1 MKIVQTLASLLAIA
15 TTLVACTSEVDSHP
29 TLPTADNEV
38 SLSLPVET
46 TRTSIESDGRNTRW
60 VPGDKLAVWAMDAN
74 GEYVFSNALFSM
86 RHYSAEYDLAFF
98 SGSVAEMAKGDY
110 TYLLSYPYPQS
121 VEGTKA
127 TYRVSATQSGN
138 YDGKYDIMVA
148 EPVVAKALSAKER
161 VELNTVTKHQMHA
174 LKINVPEGRNL
185 YGDRFYR
192 LEITFPSDVVGDIT
206 VDVSDPN
213 AEPTYTNTSNVIVVE
228 REEGFDVG
236 EDIWVFVLPGTV
248 EGDVT
253 YRVRGERRHSEYT
266 TFPMSRTLER
276 GHVTPVRMMIPVV
289 YPIYTSVN
297 ISVEKNNLGEDFN
310 YFDVYEG
317 DAYIGRYQRNASNKY
332 VVFDQEGEFNTD
344 AFDNRSLRIVFDTD
358 NAVVESTTNT
368 GVVTAY
374 VENICNTTIPYL
386 FTEDFSTLQV
396 YDGDYE
402 AGPYTSVEGAS
413 TVAKELSQYGIPSG
427 WTGARTGCDAEG
439 SAILVGGRVDCV
451 IAGAT
456 RAYGRLDSPA
466 MSKIKAGKQVNVKV
480 SFTYSGSRSGTS
492 TYYPVGRCGYT
503 TIPDAINGYATQFNN
518 NEAFKDIDGAVTI
531 PNIPTNGSAAAAT
544 AEMTYTIAGCTS
556 AHRLSW
562 HVGHMG
568 YKWLKIDNG
577 NGWMYVDNIKVQ
589 IVK

>member
-1 MKIVQTLASLLAIA
+1 MP
-15 TTLVACTSEVDSHP
+15 VA
-29 TLPTADNEV
+29 
-38 SLSLPVET
+38 T
-46 TRTSIESDGRNTRW
+46 TRTSIDPDGQITRW
-60 VPGDKLAVWAMDAN
+60 APGDKLALWAKDAN
-74 GEYVFSNALFSM
+74 GDFVLSNALFSM
-86 RHYSAEYDLAFF
+86 RHYSTEFDHAYFTANIN
-98 SGSVAEMAKGDY
+98 EMAEGDY
-110 TYLLSYPYPQS
+110 TYLLSYPQPVA
-121 VEGTKA
+121 VEGTLA
-127 TYRVSATQSGN
+127 TYTVSATQSGN

-236 EDIWVFVLPGTV
+236 DDIWVFVLPGSV

-289 YPIYTSVN
+289 YPYYTEVTFSVD
-297 ISVEKNNLGEDFN
+297 KNNLGEDFN
-310 YFDVYEG
+310 YFDVYDGETLMG
-317 DAYIGRYQRNASNKY
+317 KFERNASNKY
-332 VVFDQEGEFNTD
+332 IISYEGELDADVYDNKTIRLVFDSN
-344 AFDNRSLRIVFDTD
+344 
-358 NAVVESTTNT
+358 NAVVETSVNL
-368 GVVTAY
+368 GDVTAY
-374 VENICNTTIPYL
+374 TSKSYSVIVPYL
-386 FTEDFSTLQV
+386 FTEDFSTLQG
-396 YDGDYE
+396 YNGDYD
-402 AGPYTSVEGAS
+402 AGPYISVDGA
-413 TVAKELSQYGIPSG
+413 TTAAKDLSQYGIPSG
-427 WTGARTGCDAEG
+427 WTGARTGCDAVG

-451 IAGAT
+451 IAGTT

-466 MSKIKAGKQVNVKV
+466 MSKIKPGKQVNVKV
-480 SFTYSGSRSGTS
+480 SFTYSGSRSGSS

-518 NEAFKDIDGAVTI
+518 DEAFKDIDGAVTI

-544 AEMTYTIAGCTS
+544 AEMTYTIADCTS
-556 AHRLSW
+556 EHRLSW

-568 YKWLKIDNG
+568 YKSWKIDNG

>member
-1 MKIVQTLASLLAIA
+1 MP
-15 TTLVACTSEVDSHP
+15 VA
-29 TLPTADNEV
+29 
-38 SLSLPVET
+38 T
-46 TRTSIESDGRNTRW
+46 TRTSIDPDGQSTRW
-60 VPGDKLAVWAMDAN
+60 APGDKLALWAKDAN
-74 GEYVFSNALFSM
+74 GDFVLSNALFSM
-86 RHYSAEYDLAFF
+86 RHYSTEFDHAYFTANIN
-98 SGSVAEMAKGDY
+98 EMAEGDY
-110 TYLLSYPYPQS
+110 TYLLSYPQPVA
-121 VEGTKA
+121 VEGTLA
-127 TYRVSATQSGN
+127 TYTVSAMQSGN

-236 EDIWVFVLPGTV
+236 EDIWVFVLPGSV

-289 YPIYTSVN
+289 YPYYTEVTFSVD
-297 ISVEKNNLGEDFN
+297 KNNLGEDFN
-310 YFDVYEG
+310 YFDVYDGETLMG
-317 DAYIGRYQRNASNKY
+317 KFERNASNKY
-332 VVFDQEGEFNTD
+332 IVSYEGELDADVYDNKTIRLVFDSN
-344 AFDNRSLRIVFDTD
+344 
-358 NAVVESTTNT
+358 NAVVETSVNL
-368 GVVTAY
+368 GDVTAY
-374 VENICNTTIPYL
+374 TSKSYSVIVPYL
-386 FTEDFSTLQV
+386 FTEDFSTLQG
-396 YDGDYE
+396 YNGDYD
-402 AGPYTSVEGAS
+402 AGPYISVDGAS
-413 TVAKELSQYGIPSG
+413 TAAKELSQYGIPSG
-427 WTGARTGCDAEG
+427 WTGARTGCDAVG

-480 SFTYSGSRSGTS
+480 SFTYSGSRSGSS

-518 NEAFKDIDGAVTI
+518 DEAFKDIDGAVTI

-544 AEMTYTIAGCTS
+544 AEMTYTIADCTS
-556 AHRLSW
+556 EHRLSW

-568 YKWLKIDNG
+568 YKSWKIDNG

>member
-1 MKIVQTLASLLAIA
+1 MP
-15 TTLVACTSEVDSHP
+15 VA
-29 TLPTADNEV
+29 
-38 SLSLPVET
+38 T
-46 TRTSIESDGRNTRW
+46 TRTSIDPDGQSTRW
-60 VPGDKLAVWAMDAN
+60 APGDKLALWAKDAN
-74 GEYVFSNALFSM
+74 GDFVLSNTLFSM
-86 RHYSAEYDLAFF
+86 RHYSTEFDHAYFTANIN
-98 SGSVAEMAKGDY
+98 EMAEGDY

-213 AEPTYTNTSNVIVVE
+213 AEPIYTNTSNVIVVE

-236 EDIWVFVLPGTV
+236 EDIWVFVLPGSV

-289 YPIYTSVN
+289 YPYYTEVTFSVD
-297 ISVEKNNLGEDFN
+297 KNNLGEDFN
-310 YFDVYEG
+310 YFDVYDGETLMG
-317 DAYIGRYQRNASNKY
+317 KFERNASNKY
-332 VVFDQEGEFNTD
+332 IVSYEGELDADVYDNKTIRLVFDSN
-344 AFDNRSLRIVFDTD
+344 
-358 NAVVESTTNT
+358 NAVVETSVNL
-368 GVVTAY
+368 GDVTAY
-374 VENICNTTIPYL
+374 TSKSYSVIVPYL
-386 FTEDFSTLQV
+386 FTEDFSTLQG
-396 YDGDYE
+396 YNGDYD
-402 AGPYTSVEGAS
+402 AGPYTSVDGA
-413 TVAKELSQYGIPSG
+413 TTAAKDLSQYGIPSG
-427 WTGARTGCDAEG
+427 WTGARTGCDAVG

-451 IAGAT
+451 ALGAT

-466 MSKIKAGKQVNVKV
+466 MSKIKPGKQVNVKV
-480 SFTYSGSRSGTS
+480 SFTYSGSRSGSS

-568 YKWLKIDNG
+568 FKRWNIDNG

>member
-317 DAYIGRYQRNASNKY
+317 DAYIGRYQRNTSNKY

-413 TVAKELSQYGIPSG
+413 TVAKDLSQYGIPSG
-427 WTGARTGCDAEG
+427 WTGARTGCDAVG

-503 TIPDAINGYATQFNN
+503 TTPDAINGYATQFNN

-568 YKWLKIDNG
+568 YKWLKIDDG

>member
-29 TLPTADNEV
+29 TAPIVEQEV
-38 SLSLPVET
+38 CLSLPVAT
-46 TRTSIESDGRNTRW
+46 TRTSIDPDGQSTRW
-60 VPGDKLAVWAMDAN
+60 APGDKLVLWAKDAN
-74 GEYVFSNALFSM
+74 GDFVLSNALFSM
-86 RHYSAEYDLAFF
+86 RHYSTEFDHAYF
-98 SGSVAEMAKGDY
+98 SANINEMAEGDY
-110 TYLLSYPYPQS
+110 TYLLSYPQPVA
-121 VEGTKA
+121 VEGTLA
-127 TYRVSATQSGN
+127 TYTVSATQSGN

-192 LEITFPSDVVGDIT
+192 LEITFPTDVVGDIT

-213 AEPTYTNTSNVIVVE
+213 AEPTYTNTSNKIVVE

-236 EDIWVFVLPGTV
+236 DDIWVFVLPGSV

-289 YPIYTSVN
+289 YPYYTEVTFSVD
-297 ISVEKNNLGEDFN
+297 KNNLGEDFN
-310 YFDVYEG
+310 YFDVYDGETLMG
-317 DAYIGRYQRNASNKY
+317 KFERNASNKY
-332 VVFDQEGEFNTD
+332 IVSYEGELDADVYDNKTIRLVFDSN
-344 AFDNRSLRIVFDTD
+344 
-358 NAVVESTTNT
+358 NAVVETSVNL
-368 GVVTAY
+368 GDVTAY
-374 VENICNTTIPYL
+374 TSKSYSVTVPYI
-386 FTEDFSTLQV
+386 FTEDFSTLQG
-396 YDGDYE
+396 YNGDYD
-402 AGPYTSVEGAS
+402 AGPYISVDGAS
-413 TVAKELSQYGIPSG
+413 TAAKDLSQYGIPSG
-427 WTGARTGCDAEG
+427 WTGARTGCDAVG

-480 SFTYSGSRSGTS
+480 SFTYSGSRSGSS

-518 NEAFKDIDGAVTI
+518 DEAFKDIDGAVTI

-544 AEMTYTIAGCTS
+544 AEMTYTIADCTS
-556 AHRLSW
+556 EHRLSW

-568 YKWLKIDNG
+568 YKSWKIDNG

>member
-29 TLPTADNEV
+29 THPTADNEV
-38 SLSLPVET
+38 SLSLPVDT
-46 TRTSIESDGRNTRW
+46 TRASIESDGRNTRW

-86 RHYSAEYDLAFF
+86 RHYSTEYDLAFF
-98 SGSVAEMAKGDY
+98 SGNVAEMAKGDY

-127 TYRVSATQSGN
+127 TYRVSDTQSGN

-192 LEITFPSDVVGDIT
+192 LEITFPTDVVGDIT

-236 EDIWVFVLPGTV
+236 DDIWVFVLPGTV

-310 YFDVYEG
+310 YFDLYEG

-344 AFDNRSLRIVFDTD
+344 AFDNRNLRIVFDSD
-358 NAVVESTTNT
+358 NAIVESTVNT
-368 GVVTAY
+368 GVVAAY
-374 VENICNTTIPYL
+374 TDNICNAIIPYL
-386 FTEDFSTLQV
+386 FEEDFSLITESFG
-396 YDGDYE
+396 DGH
-402 AGPYTSVEGAS
+402 
-413 TVAKELSQYGIPSG
+413 
-427 WTGARTGCDAEG
+427 DAPG
-439 SAILVGGRVDCV
+439 VGGDSDTYNSATMFSDNTANARMANWSGGRYQVS
-451 IAGAT
+451 AGEAL
-456 RAYGRLDSPA
+456 RICCRSECGLYVLANYRGRIDSAPISA
-466 MSKIKAGKQVNVKV
+466 LKSGANVKV
-480 SFTYSGSRSGTS
+480 KVQFNYSDAFEAYQLSGNTQMSF
-492 TYYPVGRCGYT
+492 GYT
-503 TIPDAINGYATQFNN
+503 TSEGAIAPSTDVSNKLINKQSISSKSGSFT
-518 NEAFKDIDGAVTI
+518 
-531 PNIPTNGSAAAAT
+531 NIPSL
-544 AEMTYTIAGCTS
+544 AEVSFSGCTN
-556 AHRLSW
+556 ATRLTWMAESSVGRKFAGNANSW
-562 HVGHMG
+562 L
-568 YKWLKIDNG
+568 YIDNIR
-577 NGWMYVDNIKVQ
+577 VSITK
-589 IVK
+589 

>member
-29 TLPTADNEV
+29 TLSTADNEV

-46 TRTSIESDGRNTRW
+46 TRTSIESDGCNTRW

-236 EDIWVFVLPGTV
+236 EDIWVFVLPGSV

-289 YPIYTSVN
+289 YPLYTSVN

-310 YFDVYEG
+310 YFDLYEG

-344 AFDNRSLRIVFDTD
+344 AFDNRSFRIVFDTD

-402 AGPYTSVEGAS
+402 AGPYTSVDGAS
-413 TVAKELSQYGIPSG
+413 TVAKDLSQYGIPSG

-451 IAGAT
+451 ALGAT

-480 SFTYSGSRSGTS
+480 SFTYSGSRSGSS

-503 TIPDAINGYATQFNN
+503 TMPDAINGYATQFNN
-518 NEAFKDIDGAVTI
+518 DEAFKDIDGAVTI

>member
-1 MKIVQTLASLLAIA
+1 MP
-15 TTLVACTSEVDSHP
+15 VA
-29 TLPTADNEV
+29 
-38 SLSLPVET
+38 T
-46 TRTSIESDGRNTRW
+46 TRTSIDPDGQSTRW
-60 VPGDKLAVWAMDAN
+60 APGDKLALWAKDAN
-74 GEYVFSNALFSM
+74 GDFVLSNALFSM
-86 RHYSAEYDLAFF
+86 RHYSTEFDHAYF
-98 SGSVAEMAKGDY
+98 SANINEMAEGDY
-110 TYLLSYPYPQS
+110 TYLLSYPQPVA
-121 VEGTKA
+121 VEGTLA
-127 TYRVSATQSGN
+127 TYTVSATQSGN

-185 YGDRFYR
+185 YGNRFYR

-236 EDIWVFVLPGTV
+236 EDIWVFVLPGSV

-289 YPIYTSVN
+289 YPYYTEVTFSVD
-297 ISVEKNNLGEDFN
+297 KNNLGEDFN
-310 YFDVYEG
+310 YFDVYDGETLMG
-317 DAYIGRYQRNASNKY
+317 KFERNASNKY
-332 VVFDQEGEFNTD
+332 IVSYEGELDADVYDNKTIRLVFDSN
-344 AFDNRSLRIVFDTD
+344 
-358 NAVVESTTNT
+358 NAVVETSVNL
-368 GVVTAY
+368 GDVTAY
-374 VENICNTTIPYL
+374 TSKSYSVIVPYL
-386 FTEDFSTLQV
+386 FTEDFSTLQG
-396 YDGDYE
+396 YNGDYD
-402 AGPYTSVEGAS
+402 AGPYTSVDGAS
-413 TVAKELSQYGIPSG
+413 TAAKDLSQYGIPSG
-427 WTGARTGCDAEG
+427 WTGARTGCDAVG

-466 MSKIKAGKQVNVKV
+466 MSTIKPGKKVNVKV
-480 SFTYSGSRSGTS
+480 SFTYSGSRSGSS

-518 NEAFKDIDGAVTI
+518 DEAFKDIDGAVTI

-544 AEMTYTIAGCTS
+544 AEMTYTIADCTS
-556 AHRLSW
+556 KHRLSW

-568 YKWLKIDNG
+568 YKSWKIDNG

>member
-29 TLPTADNEV
+29 TLSTADNEV

-98 SGSVAEMAKGDY
+98 SGNVAEMAKGDY

-236 EDIWVFVLPGTV
+236 DDIWVFVLPGTV

-289 YPIYTSVN
+289 YPYYTEVTFSVD
-297 ISVEKNNLGEDFN
+297 KNNLGEDFN
-310 YFDVYEG
+310 YFDVYDGETFMG
-317 DAYIGRYQRNASNKY
+317 KFERNASNKY
-332 VVFDQEGEFNTD
+332 IVSYEGELDADVYDNKTIRLVFDSNN
-344 AFDNRSLRIVFDTD
+344 AIVETSVNLGD
-358 NAVVESTTNT
+358 
-368 GVVTAY
+368 VTAY
-374 VENICNTTIPYL
+374 TSKSYSVTVPYI
-386 FTEDFSTLQV
+386 FTEDFSTLQG
-396 YDGDYE
+396 YNGDYD
-402 AGPYTSVEGAS
+402 AGPYTSVDGA
-413 TVAKELSQYGIPSG
+413 TTAAKDLSQYGIPSG

-451 IAGAT
+451 ILGAT

-466 MSKIKAGKQVNVKV
+466 MSKIKPGKQVNVKV
-480 SFTYSGSRSGTS
+480 SFTYSGSRSGSS

-503 TIPDAINGYATQFNN
+503 TIPDAINGYATQFDN

-544 AEMTYTIAGCTS
+544 AEMTYTIADCTS
-556 AHRLSW
+556 EHRLSW

-568 YKWLKIDNG
+568 YKNWKIDNG

>member
-1 MKIVQTLASLLAIA
+1 MP
-15 TTLVACTSEVDSHP
+15 VA
-29 TLPTADNEV
+29 
-38 SLSLPVET
+38 T
-46 TRTSIESDGRNTRW
+46 TRTSIDPDGQSTRW
-60 VPGDKLAVWAMDAN
+60 APGDKLALWAKDAN
-74 GEYVFSNALFSM
+74 GDFVLSNALFSM
-86 RHYSAEYDLAFF
+86 RHYSTEFDHAYFTANIN
-98 SGSVAEMAKGDY
+98 EMAEGDY
-110 TYLLSYPYPQS
+110 TYLLSYPQPVA
-121 VEGTKA
+121 VEGTLA
-127 TYRVSATQSGN
+127 TYTVSAMQSGN

-236 EDIWVFVLPGTV
+236 EDIWVFVLPGSV

-289 YPIYTSVN
+289 YPYYTEVTFSVD
-297 ISVEKNNLGEDFN
+297 KNNLGEDFN
-310 YFDVYEG
+310 YFDVYDGETLMG
-317 DAYIGRYQRNASNKY
+317 KFERNASNKY
-332 VVFDQEGEFNTD
+332 IISYEGELDADVYDNKTIRLVFDSN
-344 AFDNRSLRIVFDTD
+344 
-358 NAVVESTTNT
+358 NAVVETSVNL
-368 GVVTAY
+368 GDVTAY
-374 VENICNTTIPYL
+374 TSKSYSVIVPYL

-402 AGPYTSVEGAS
+402 AGPYISVDGA
-413 TVAKELSQYGIPSG
+413 TTAAKDLSQYGIPSG
-427 WTGARTGCDAEG
+427 WTGARTGCDAVG

-451 IAGAT
+451 IAGTT

-466 MSKIKAGKQVNVKV
+466 MSKIKPGKQVNVKV
-480 SFTYSGSRSGTS
+480 SFTYSGSRSGSS

-518 NEAFKDIDGAVTI
+518 DEAFKDIDGAVTI

-556 AHRLSW
+556 EHRLSW

-568 YKWLKIDNG
+568 YKSWKIDNG

>member
-1 MKIVQTLASLLAIA
+1 MP
-15 TTLVACTSEVDSHP
+15 VA
-29 TLPTADNEV
+29 
-38 SLSLPVET
+38 T
-46 TRTSIESDGRNTRW
+46 TRTSIDPDGQSTRW
-60 VPGDKLAVWAMDAN
+60 APGDKLALWAKDAN
-74 GEYVFSNALFSM
+74 GDFVLSNALFSM
-86 RHYSAEYDLAFF
+86 RHYSTEFDHAYFTANIN
-98 SGSVAEMAKGDY
+98 EMAEGDY

-148 EPVVAKALSAKER
+148 EPVVAKALSAKKR

-236 EDIWVFVLPGTV
+236 EDIWVFVLPGSV

-289 YPIYTSVN
+289 YPYYTEVTFSVD
-297 ISVEKNNLGEDFN
+297 KNNLGEDFN
-310 YFDVYEG
+310 YFDVYDGETFMG
-317 DAYIGRYQRNASNKY
+317 KFERNASNKY
-332 VVFDQEGEFNTD
+332 IVSYEGELDADVYDNKTIRLVFDSN
-344 AFDNRSLRIVFDTD
+344 
-358 NAVVESTTNT
+358 NAVVETSVNL
-368 GVVTAY
+368 GDVTAY
-374 VENICNTTIPYL
+374 TSKSYSVIVPYL
-386 FTEDFSTLQV
+386 FTEDFSTLQG
-396 YDGDYE
+396 YNGDYD
-402 AGPYTSVEGAS
+402 AGPYTSVDGAS
-413 TVAKELSQYGIPSG
+413 TAAKELSQYGIPSG

-451 IAGAT
+451 ILGAT

-466 MSKIKAGKQVNVKV
+466 MSKIKPGKQVNVKV
-480 SFTYSGSRSGTS
+480 SFTYSGSRSGSS

-503 TIPDAINGYATQFNN
+503 TIPDAINGYATQFDN

-544 AEMTYTIAGCTS
+544 AEMTYTIADCTS
-556 AHRLSW
+556 EHRLSW

-568 YKWLKIDNG
+568 YKNWKIDNG

>member
-1 MKIVQTLASLLAIA
+1 MP
-15 TTLVACTSEVDSHP
+15 VA
-29 TLPTADNEV
+29 
-38 SLSLPVET
+38 T
-46 TRTSIESDGRNTRW
+46 TRTSIDPDGQSTRW
-60 VPGDKLAVWAMDAN
+60 APGDKLALWAKDAN
-74 GEYVFSNALFSM
+74 GDFVLSNALFSM
-86 RHYSAEYDLAFF
+86 RHYSTEFDHAYFTANIN
-98 SGSVAEMAKGDY
+98 EMAEGDY
-110 TYLLSYPYPQS
+110 TYLLSYPQPVA
-121 VEGTKA
+121 VEGTLA
-127 TYRVSATQSGN
+127 TYTVSATQSGN

-236 EDIWVFVLPGTV
+236 EDIWVFVLPGSV

-289 YPIYTSVN
+289 YPYYTEVTFSVD
-297 ISVEKNNLGEDFN
+297 KNNLGEDFN
-310 YFDVYEG
+310 YFDVYDGETLMG
-317 DAYIGRYQRNASNKY
+317 KFERNASNKY
-332 VVFDQEGEFNTD
+332 IVSYEGELDADVYDNKTIRLVFDSN
-344 AFDNRSLRIVFDTD
+344 
-358 NAVVESTTNT
+358 NAVVETSVNL
-368 GVVTAY
+368 GDVTAY
-374 VENICNTTIPYL
+374 TSKSYSVTVPYL

-402 AGPYTSVEGAS
+402 AGPYISVDGA
-413 TVAKELSQYGIPSG
+413 TTAAKDLSQYGIPSG
-427 WTGARTGCDAEG
+427 WTGARTGCDAVG

-451 IAGAT
+451 IAGTT

-480 SFTYSGSRSGTS
+480 SFTYSGSRSGSS

-518 NEAFKDIDGAVTI
+518 DEAFKDIDGAVTI

-544 AEMTYTIAGCTS
+544 AEMTYTIADCTS
-556 AHRLSW
+556 EHRLSW

-568 YKWLKIDNG
+568 YKSWKIDNG

>member
-1 MKIVQTLASLLAIA
+1 MP
-15 TTLVACTSEVDSHP
+15 VA
-29 TLPTADNEV
+29 
-38 SLSLPVET
+38 T
-46 TRTSIESDGRNTRW
+46 TRTSIDPDGQSTRW
-60 VPGDKLAVWAMDAN
+60 VPGDKLALWAKDAN
-74 GEYVFSNALFSM
+74 GDFVLSNALFSM
-86 RHYSAEYDLAFF
+86 RHYSTEFDHAYFTANIN
-98 SGSVAEMAKGDY
+98 EMAEGDY
-110 TYLLSYPYPQS
+110 TYLLSYPQPVA
-121 VEGTKA
+121 VEGTLA
-127 TYRVSATQSGN
+127 TYTVSAMQSGN

-236 EDIWVFVLPGTV
+236 EDIWVFVLPGSV

-289 YPIYTSVN
+289 YPYYTEVTFSVD
-297 ISVEKNNLGEDFN
+297 KNNLGEDFN
-310 YFDVYEG
+310 YFDVYDGETLMG
-317 DAYIGRYQRNASNKY
+317 KFERNASNKY
-332 VVFDQEGEFNTD
+332 IVSYEGELDADVYDNKTIRLVFDSN
-344 AFDNRSLRIVFDTD
+344 
-358 NAVVESTTNT
+358 NAVVETSVNL
-368 GVVTAY
+368 GDVTAY
-374 VENICNTTIPYL
+374 TSKSYSVIVPYL
-386 FTEDFSTLQV
+386 FTEDFSTLQG
-396 YDGDYE
+396 YNGDYD
-402 AGPYTSVEGAS
+402 AGPYISVDGA
-413 TVAKELSQYGIPSG
+413 TTAAKDLSQYGIPSG
-427 WTGARTGCDAEG
+427 WTGARTGCDAVG

-451 IAGAT
+451 IAGTT

-480 SFTYSGSRSGTS
+480 SFTYSGSRSGSS

-518 NEAFKDIDGAVTI
+518 DEAFKDIDGAVTI

-544 AEMTYTIAGCTS
+544 AEMTYTIADCTS
-556 AHRLSW
+556 EHRLSW

-568 YKWLKIDNG
+568 YKSWKIDNG

>member
-29 TLPTADNEV
+29 TLSTADNEV

-46 TRTSIESDGRNTRW
+46 TRASIESDGRNTRW

-110 TYLLSYPYPQS
+110 TYLLSYPQPVA
-121 VEGTKA
+121 VEGTLA
-127 TYRVSATQSGN
+127 TYTVSATQSGN

-185 YGDRFYR
+185 YGNRFYR

-236 EDIWVFVLPGTV
+236 EDIWVFVLPGSV

-289 YPIYTSVN
+289 YPYYTEVTFSVD
-297 ISVEKNNLGEDFN
+297 KNNLGEDFN
-310 YFDVYEG
+310 YFDVYDGETLMG
-317 DAYIGRYQRNASNKY
+317 KFERNASNKY
-332 VVFDQEGEFNTD
+332 IISYEGELDADVYDNKTIRLVFDSN
-344 AFDNRSLRIVFDTD
+344 
-358 NAVVESTTNT
+358 NAVVETSVNL
-368 GVVTAY
+368 GDVTAY
-374 VENICNTTIPYL
+374 TSKSYSVIVPYL
-386 FTEDFSTLQV
+386 FTEDFSTLQA
-396 YDGDYE
+396 YNGDYD
-402 AGPYTSVEGAS
+402 AGPYISVDDAS
-413 TVAKELSQYGIPSG
+413 TAAKELSQYGIPSG
-427 WTGARTGCDAEG
+427 WTGARTGCDAAG

-466 MSKIKAGKQVNVKV
+466 MSTIKPGKKVNVKV
-480 SFTYSGSRSGTS
+480 SFTYSGSRSGNT

-503 TIPDAINGYATQFNN
+503 TTPDAINGYATQFNN

-544 AEMTYTIAGCTS
+544 AAMTYTIADCTS
-556 AHRLSW
+556 KHRLSW

-568 YKWLKIDNG
+568 YKSWKINNG

>member
-1 MKIVQTLASLLAIA
+1 MP
-15 TTLVACTSEVDSHP
+15 VA
-29 TLPTADNEV
+29 
-38 SLSLPVET
+38 T
-46 TRTSIESDGRNTRW
+46 TRTSIDPDGQSTRW
-60 VPGDKLAVWAMDAN
+60 APGDKLALWAKDAN
-74 GEYVFSNALFSM
+74 GDFVLSNALFSM
-86 RHYSAEYDLAFF
+86 RHYSTEFDHAYFTANIN
-98 SGSVAEMAKGDY
+98 EMAEGDY
-110 TYLLSYPYPQS
+110 TYLLSYPQPVA
-121 VEGTKA
+121 VEGTLA
-127 TYRVSATQSGN
+127 TYTVSATQSGN

-185 YGDRFYR
+185 YGNRFYR
-192 LEITFPSDVVGDIT
+192 LEITFPSEVVGDIT

-236 EDIWVFVLPGTV
+236 EDIWVFVLPGSV

-289 YPIYTSVN
+289 YPYYTEVTFSVD
-297 ISVEKNNLGEDFN
+297 KNNLGEDFN
-310 YFDVYEG
+310 YFDVYDGETLMG
-317 DAYIGRYQRNASNKY
+317 KFERNASNKY
-332 VVFDQEGEFNTD
+332 IVSYEGELDADVYDNKTIRLVFDSN
-344 AFDNRSLRIVFDTD
+344 
-358 NAVVESTTNT
+358 NAVVETSVNL
-368 GVVTAY
+368 GDVTAY
-374 VENICNTTIPYL
+374 TSKSYSVTVPYI
-386 FTEDFSTLQV
+386 FTEDFSTLQG
-396 YDGDYE
+396 YNGDYD
-402 AGPYTSVEGAS
+402 AGPYISVDGAS
-413 TVAKELSQYGIPSG
+413 TAAKDLSQYGIPSG
-427 WTGARTGCDAEG
+427 WTGARTGCDAVG

-480 SFTYSGSRSGTS
+480 SFTYSGSRSGSS

-518 NEAFKDIDGAVTI
+518 DEAFKDIDGAVTI

-544 AEMTYTIAGCTS
+544 AEMTYTIADCTS
-556 AHRLSW
+556 EHRLSW

-568 YKWLKIDNG
+568 YKSWKIDNG

>member
-1 MKIVQTLASLLAIA
+1 MP
-15 TTLVACTSEVDSHP
+15 VA
-29 TLPTADNEV
+29 
-38 SLSLPVET
+38 T
-46 TRTSIESDGRNTRW
+46 TRTSIDPDGQSTRW
-60 VPGDKLAVWAMDAN
+60 APGDKLALWAKDAN
-74 GEYVFSNALFSM
+74 GDFVLSNALFSM
-86 RHYSAEYDLAFF
+86 RHYSTEFDHAYFTANIN
-98 SGSVAEMAKGDY
+98 EMAEGDY

-236 EDIWVFVLPGTV
+236 DDIWVFVLPGTV

-289 YPIYTSVN
+289 YPLYTSVN

-310 YFDVYEG
+310 YFDLYEG

-386 FTEDFSTLQV
+386 FTEDFSTLQA
-396 YDGDYE
+396 YNGDYD
-402 AGPYTSVEGAS
+402 AGPYTSVDGAT
-413 TVAKELSQYGIPSG
+413 TVAKDLSQYGIPSG

-451 IAGAT
+451 ILGAT

-466 MSKIKAGKQVNVKV
+466 MSSIKPDKKVNVKV
-480 SFTYSGSRSGTS
+480 SFTYSGSRSGSS

-503 TIPDAINGYATQFNN
+503 TMPDAINGYATQFNN
-518 NEAFKDIDGAVTI
+518 NEAFKNIDGAVTI

-568 YKWLKIDNG
+568 YKNFKIDNG

>member
-1 MKIVQTLASLLAIA
+1 MP
-15 TTLVACTSEVDSHP
+15 VA
-29 TLPTADNEV
+29 
-38 SLSLPVET
+38 T
-46 TRTSIESDGRNTRW
+46 TRTSIDPDGQSTRW
-60 VPGDKLAVWAMDAN
+60 APGDKLALWAKDAN
-74 GEYVFSNALFSM
+74 GDFVLSNALFSM
-86 RHYSAEYDLAFF
+86 RHYSTEFDHAYF
-98 SGSVAEMAKGDY
+98 SANINEMAEGDY
-110 TYLLSYPYPQS
+110 TYLLSYPQPVA
-121 VEGTKA
+121 VEGTLA
-127 TYRVSATQSGN
+127 TYTVSATQSGN

-185 YGDRFYR
+185 YGNRFYR

-236 EDIWVFVLPGTV
+236 EDIWVFVLPGSV

-289 YPIYTSVN
+289 YPYYTEVTFSVD
-297 ISVEKNNLGEDFN
+297 KNNLGEDFN
-310 YFDVYEG
+310 YFDVYDGETLMG
-317 DAYIGRYQRNASNKY
+317 KFERNASNKY
-332 VVFDQEGEFNTD
+332 IVSYEGELDADVYDNKTIRLVFDSN
-344 AFDNRSLRIVFDTD
+344 
-358 NAVVESTTNT
+358 NAVVETSVNL
-368 GVVTAY
+368 GDVTAY
-374 VENICNTTIPYL
+374 TSKSYSVIVPYL
-386 FTEDFSTLQV
+386 FTEDFSTLQG
-396 YDGDYE
+396 YNGDYD
-402 AGPYTSVEGAS
+402 AGPYTSVDGA
-413 TVAKELSQYGIPSG
+413 TTAAKDLSQYGIPSG
-427 WTGARTGCDAEG
+427 WTGARTGCDAVG

-451 IAGAT
+451 ALGAT

-480 SFTYSGSRSGTS
+480 SFTYSGSRSGSS

-568 YKWLKIDNG
+568 FMRWNIDNG

>member
-1 MKIVQTLASLLAIA
+1 MP
-15 TTLVACTSEVDSHP
+15 VA
-29 TLPTADNEV
+29 
-38 SLSLPVET
+38 T
-46 TRTSIESDGRNTRW
+46 TRTSIDPDGQSTRW
-60 VPGDKLAVWAMDAN
+60 APGDKLALWAKDAN
-74 GEYVFSNALFSM
+74 GDFVLSNALFSM
-86 RHYSAEYDLAFF
+86 RHYSTEFDHAYFTANIN
-98 SGSVAEMAKGDY
+98 EMAEGDY

-192 LEITFPSDVVGDIT
+192 LEITFPTDVVGDIT

-213 AEPTYTNTSNVIVVE
+213 AEPTYTNTSNKIVVE

-236 EDIWVFVLPGTV
+236 EDIWVFVLPGSV

-266 TFPMSRTLER
+266 TFPMSRTFER

-289 YPIYTSVN
+289 YPYYTEVTFSVD
-297 ISVEKNNLGEDFN
+297 KNNLGEDFN
-310 YFDVYEG
+310 YFDVYDGETLMG
-317 DAYIGRYQRNASNKY
+317 KFERNASNKY
-332 VVFDQEGEFNTD
+332 IISYEGELDADVYDNKTIRLVFDSN
-344 AFDNRSLRIVFDTD
+344 
-358 NAVVESTTNT
+358 NAVVETSVNL
-368 GVVTAY
+368 GDVTAY
-374 VENICNTTIPYL
+374 TSKSYSVIVPYL
-386 FTEDFSTLQV
+386 FTEDFSTLQG
-396 YDGDYE
+396 YNGDYD
-402 AGPYTSVEGAS
+402 AGPYTSVDGAS
-413 TVAKELSQYGIPSG
+413 TAAKDLSQYGIPSG
-427 WTGARTGCDAEG
+427 WTGARTGCDAVG

-451 IAGAT
+451 ALGAT

-480 SFTYSGSRSGTS
+480 SFTYSGSRSGSS

-568 YKWLKIDNG
+568 FKRWNIDNG

>member
-1 MKIVQTLASLLAIA
+1 MP
-15 TTLVACTSEVDSHP
+15 VA
-29 TLPTADNEV
+29 
-38 SLSLPVET
+38 T
-46 TRTSIESDGRNTRW
+46 TRTSIDPDGQSTRW
-60 VPGDKLAVWAMDAN
+60 APGDKLALWAKDAN
-74 GEYVFSNALFSM
+74 GDFVLSNALFSM
-86 RHYSAEYDLAFF
+86 RHYSTEFDHAYFTANIN
-98 SGSVAEMAKGDY
+98 EMAEGDY
-110 TYLLSYPYPQS
+110 TYLLSYPQPVA
-121 VEGTKA
+121 VEGTLA
-127 TYRVSATQSGN
+127 TYTVSATQSGN

-192 LEITFPSDVVGDIT
+192 LEITFPTDVVGDIT

-236 EDIWVFVLPGTV
+236 EDIWVFVLPGSV

-289 YPIYTSVN
+289 YPYYTEVTFSVD
-297 ISVEKNNLGEDFN
+297 KNNLGEDFN
-310 YFDVYEG
+310 YFDVYDGETLMG
-317 DAYIGRYQRNASNKY
+317 KFERNASNKY
-332 VVFDQEGEFNTD
+332 IISYEGELDADVYDNKTIRLVFDSN
-344 AFDNRSLRIVFDTD
+344 
-358 NAVVESTTNT
+358 NAVVETSVNL
-368 GVVTAY
+368 GDVTAY
-374 VENICNTTIPYL
+374 TSKSYSVIVPYL
-386 FTEDFSTLQV
+386 FTEDFSTLQG
-396 YDGDYE
+396 YNGDYD
-402 AGPYTSVEGAS
+402 AGPYTSVDGAS
-413 TVAKELSQYGIPSG
+413 TAAKELSQYGIPSG

-466 MSKIKAGKQVNVKV
+466 MSSIKPGKKVNVKV
-480 SFTYSGSRSGTS
+480 SFTYSGSRSGSS

-531 PNIPTNGSAAAAT
+531 PNIPTDGSAAAAT
-544 AEMTYTIAGCTS
+544 TAMTYTIADCTS
-556 AHRLSW
+556 KHRLSW

-568 YKWLKIDNG
+568 YKSWKINNG

>member
-1 MKIVQTLASLLAIA
+1 MP
-15 TTLVACTSEVDSHP
+15 VA
-29 TLPTADNEV
+29 
-38 SLSLPVET
+38 T
-46 TRTSIESDGRNTRW
+46 TRTSIDPDGQSTRW
-60 VPGDKLAVWAMDAN
+60 APGDKLALWAKDAN
-74 GEYVFSNALFSM
+74 GDFVLSNALFSM
-86 RHYSAEYDLAFF
+86 RHYSTEFDHAYFSANINELAE
-98 SGSVAEMAKGDY
+98 GDY
-110 TYLLSYPYPQS
+110 TYLLSYPQPVA
-121 VEGTKA
+121 VEGTLA
-127 TYRVSATQSGN
+127 TYTVSAMQSGN

-192 LEITFPSDVVGDIT
+192 LESTFPSDVVGDIT

-236 EDIWVFVLPGTV
+236 DDIWVFVLPGSV

-266 TFPMSRTLER
+266 TFPMSRTFER

-289 YPIYTSVN
+289 YPYYTEVTFSVD
-297 ISVEKNNLGEDFN
+297 KNNLGEDFN
-310 YFDVYEG
+310 YFEVYDGETLMG
-317 DAYIGRYQRNASNKY
+317 KFERNASNKY
-332 VVFDQEGEFNTD
+332 IVSYEGELDADVYDNKTIRLVFDSNN
-344 AFDNRSLRIVFDTD
+344 AIVETSVNLGD
-358 NAVVESTTNT
+358 
-368 GVVTAY
+368 VTAY
-374 VENICNTTIPYL
+374 TSKSYSVIVPYL
-386 FTEDFSTLQV
+386 FTEDFSTLQG
-396 YDGDYE
+396 YNGDYD
-402 AGPYTSVEGAS
+402 AGPYTSVDGAS
-413 TVAKELSQYGIPSG
+413 TAAKELSQYGIPSG

-451 IAGAT
+451 ILGAT

-466 MSKIKAGKQVNVKV
+466 MSKIKPGKQVNVKV
-480 SFTYSGSRSGTS
+480 SFTYSGSRSGSS

-503 TIPDAINGYATQFNN
+503 TIPDAINGYATQFDN

-544 AEMTYTIAGCTS
+544 AEMTYTIADCTS
-556 AHRLSW
+556 EHRLSW

-568 YKWLKIDNG
+568 YKNWKIDNG

>member
-1 MKIVQTLASLLAIA
+1 MP
-15 TTLVACTSEVDSHP
+15 VA
-29 TLPTADNEV
+29 
-38 SLSLPVET
+38 T
-46 TRTSIESDGRNTRW
+46 TRTSIDPDGQSTRW
-60 VPGDKLAVWAMDAN
+60 APGDKLVLWAKDAN
-74 GEYVFSNALFSM
+74 GDFVLSNALFSM
-86 RHYSAEYDLAFF
+86 RHYSTEFDHAYFTANIN
-98 SGSVAEMAKGDY
+98 EMAEGDY
-110 TYLLSYPYPQS
+110 TYLLSYPQPVA
-121 VEGTKA
+121 VEGTLA
-127 TYRVSATQSGN
+127 TYTVSATQSGN

-236 EDIWVFVLPGTV
+236 EDIWVFVLPGSV

-289 YPIYTSVN
+289 YPYYTEVTFSVD
-297 ISVEKNNLGEDFN
+297 KNNLGEDFN
-310 YFDVYEG
+310 YFDVYDGETFMG
-317 DAYIGRYQRNASNKY
+317 KFERNASNKY
-332 VVFDQEGEFNTD
+332 IVSYEGELDADVYDNKTIRLVFDSN
-344 AFDNRSLRIVFDTD
+344 
-358 NAVVESTTNT
+358 NAVVETSVNL
-368 GVVTAY
+368 GDVTAY
-374 VENICNTTIPYL
+374 TSKSYSVIVPYL
-386 FTEDFSTLQV
+386 FTEDFSTLQG
-396 YDGDYE
+396 YNGDYD
-402 AGPYTSVEGAS
+402 AGPYTSVDGAS
-413 TVAKELSQYGIPSG
+413 TAAKDLSQYGIPSG
-427 WTGARTGCDAEG
+427 WTGARTGCDAAG

-466 MSKIKAGKQVNVKV
+466 MSTIKPGKKVNVKV
-480 SFTYSGSRSGTS
+480 SFTYSGSRSGSS

-518 NEAFKDIDGAVTI
+518 DEAFKDIDGAVTI

-544 AEMTYTIAGCTS
+544 AEMTYTIADCTS
-556 AHRLSW
+556 EHRLSW

-568 YKWLKIDNG
+568 YKSWKIDNG

>member
-1 MKIVQTLASLLAIA
+1 MP
-15 TTLVACTSEVDSHP
+15 VA
-29 TLPTADNEV
+29 
-38 SLSLPVET
+38 T
-46 TRTSIESDGRNTRW
+46 TRTSIDPDGQSTRW
-60 VPGDKLAVWAMDAN
+60 APGDKLALWAKDAN
-74 GEYVFSNALFSM
+74 GDFVLSNTLFSM
-86 RHYSAEYDLAFF
+86 RHYSTEFDHAYFTANIN
-98 SGSVAEMAKGDY
+98 EMAEGDY

-236 EDIWVFVLPGTV
+236 DDIWVFVLPGTV

-276 GHVTPVRMMIPVV
+276 DHVTPVRMMIPVV
-289 YPIYTSVN
+289 YPYYTEVTFSVD
-297 ISVEKNNLGEDFN
+297 KNNLGEDFN
-310 YFDVYEG
+310 YFDVYDGETLMG
-317 DAYIGRYQRNASNKY
+317 KFERNASNKY
-332 VVFDQEGEFNTD
+332 IVSYEGELDADVYDNKTIRLVFDSN
-344 AFDNRSLRIVFDTD
+344 
-358 NAVVESTTNT
+358 NAVVETSVNL
-368 GVVTAY
+368 GDVTAY
-374 VENICNTTIPYL
+374 TSKSYSVIVPYL
-386 FTEDFSTLQV
+386 FTEDFSTLQG
-396 YDGDYE
+396 YNGDYD
-402 AGPYTSVEGAS
+402 AGPYTSVDGA
-413 TVAKELSQYGIPSG
+413 TTAAKDLSQYGIPSG
-427 WTGARTGCDAEG
+427 WTGARTGCDAVG

-451 IAGAT
+451 ALGAT

-480 SFTYSGSRSGTS
+480 SFTYSGSRSGSS

-568 YKWLKIDNG
+568 FKRWNIDNG

>member
-1 MKIVQTLASLLAIA
+1 MP
-15 TTLVACTSEVDSHP
+15 VA
-29 TLPTADNEV
+29 
-38 SLSLPVET
+38 T
-46 TRTSIESDGRNTRW
+46 TRTSIDPDGQSTRW
-60 VPGDKLAVWAMDAN
+60 APGDKLALWAKDAN
-74 GEYVFSNALFSM
+74 GDFVLSNALFSM
-86 RHYSAEYDLAFF
+86 RHYSTEFDHAYFTANIN
-98 SGSVAEMAKGDY
+98 EMAEGDY
-110 TYLLSYPYPQS
+110 TYLLSYPQPVA
-121 VEGTKA
+121 VEGTLA
-127 TYRVSATQSGN
+127 TYTVSATQSGN

-185 YGDRFYR
+185 YGNRFYR

-236 EDIWVFVLPGTV
+236 EDIWVFVLPGSV

-289 YPIYTSVN
+289 YPYYTEVTFSVD
-297 ISVEKNNLGEDFN
+297 KNNLGEDFN
-310 YFDVYEG
+310 YFDVYDGETLMG
-317 DAYIGRYQRNASNKY
+317 KFERNASNKY
-332 VVFDQEGEFNTD
+332 IVSYEGELDADVYDNKTIRLVFDSN
-344 AFDNRSLRIVFDTD
+344 
-358 NAVVESTTNT
+358 NAVVETSVNL
-368 GVVTAY
+368 GDVTAY
-374 VENICNTTIPYL
+374 TSKSYSVTVPYI
-386 FTEDFSTLQV
+386 FTEDFSTLQG
-396 YDGDYE
+396 YNGDYD
-402 AGPYTSVEGAS
+402 AGPYISVDGAS
-413 TVAKELSQYGIPSG
+413 TAAKDLSQYGIPSG
-427 WTGARTGCDAEG
+427 WTGARTGCDAVG

-451 IAGAT
+451 IAGTT

-480 SFTYSGSRSGTS
+480 SFTYSGSRSGSS

-518 NEAFKDIDGAVTI
+518 DEAFKDIDGAVTI

-544 AEMTYTIAGCTS
+544 AEMTYTIADCTS
-556 AHRLSW
+556 EHRLSW

-568 YKWLKIDNG
+568 YKSWKIDNG

>member
-1 MKIVQTLASLLAIA
+1 MP
-15 TTLVACTSEVDSHP
+15 VA
-29 TLPTADNEV
+29 
-38 SLSLPVET
+38 T
-46 TRTSIESDGRNTRW
+46 TRTSIDPDGQSTRW
-60 VPGDKLAVWAMDAN
+60 APGDKLVLWAKDAN
-74 GEYVFSNALFSM
+74 GDFVLSNALFSM
-86 RHYSAEYDLAFF
+86 RHYSTEFDHAYF
-98 SGSVAEMAKGDY
+98 SANINEMAEGDY
-110 TYLLSYPYPQS
+110 TYLLSYPQPVA
-121 VEGTKA
+121 VEGTLA
-127 TYRVSATQSGN
+127 TYTVSATQSGN

-185 YGDRFYR
+185 YGNRFYR

-236 EDIWVFVLPGTV
+236 EDIWVFVLPGSV

-289 YPIYTSVN
+289 YPYYTEVTFSVD
-297 ISVEKNNLGEDFN
+297 KNNLGEDFN
-310 YFDVYEG
+310 YFDVYDGETLMG
-317 DAYIGRYQRNASNKY
+317 KFERNASNKY
-332 VVFDQEGEFNTD
+332 IVSYEGELDADVYDNKTIRLVFDSN
-344 AFDNRSLRIVFDTD
+344 
-358 NAVVESTTNT
+358 NAVVETSVNL
-368 GVVTAY
+368 GDVTAY
-374 VENICNTTIPYL
+374 TSKSYSVTVPYL
-386 FTEDFSTLQV
+386 FTEDFSTLQG
-396 YDGDYE
+396 YNGDYD
-402 AGPYTSVEGAS
+402 AGPYISVDGA
-413 TVAKELSQYGIPSG
+413 TTAAKDLSQYGIPSG
-427 WTGARTGCDAEG
+427 WTGARTGCDAVG

-451 IAGAT
+451 IAGTT
-456 RAYGRLDSPA
+456 RAYGRLDAPA

-480 SFTYSGSRSGTS
+480 SFTYSGSRSGSS

-518 NEAFKDIDGAVTI
+518 DEAFKDIDGAVTI

-544 AEMTYTIAGCTS
+544 AEMTYTIADCTS
-556 AHRLSW
+556 EHRLSW

-568 YKWLKIDNG
+568 YKSWKIDNG

>member
-1 MKIVQTLASLLAIA
+1 MP
-15 TTLVACTSEVDSHP
+15 VA
-29 TLPTADNEV
+29 
-38 SLSLPVET
+38 T
-46 TRTSIESDGRNTRW
+46 TRTSIDPDGQSTRW
-60 VPGDKLAVWAMDAN
+60 APGDKLALWAKDAN
-74 GEYVFSNALFSM
+74 GDFVLSNALFSM
-86 RHYSAEYDLAFF
+86 RHYSTEFDHAYF
-98 SGSVAEMAKGDY
+98 SANINEMAEGDY
-110 TYLLSYPYPQS
+110 TYLLSYPQPVA
-121 VEGTKA
+121 VEGTLA
-127 TYRVSATQSGN
+127 TYTVSATQSGN

-185 YGDRFYR
+185 YGNRFYR

-236 EDIWVFVLPGTV
+236 EDIWVFVLPGSV

-289 YPIYTSVN
+289 YPYYTEVTFSVD
-297 ISVEKNNLGEDFN
+297 KNNLGEDFN
-310 YFDVYEG
+310 YFDVYDGETLMG
-317 DAYIGRYQRNASNKY
+317 KFERNASNKY
-332 VVFDQEGEFNTD
+332 IVSYEGELDADVYDNKTIRLVFDSN
-344 AFDNRSLRIVFDTD
+344 
-358 NAVVESTTNT
+358 NAVVETSVNL
-368 GVVTAY
+368 GDVTAY
-374 VENICNTTIPYL
+374 TSKSYSVIVPYL
-386 FTEDFSTLQV
+386 FTEDFSTLQG
-396 YDGDYE
+396 YNGDYD
-402 AGPYTSVEGAS
+402 AGPYTSVDGA
-413 TVAKELSQYGIPSG
+413 TTAAKDLSQYGIPSG
-427 WTGARTGCDAEG
+427 WTGARTGCDAVG

-451 IAGAT
+451 ALGAT

-480 SFTYSGSRSGTS
+480 SFTYSGSRSGSS

-568 YKWLKIDNG
+568 FKRWNIDNG

>member
-1 MKIVQTLASLLAIA
+1 MP
-15 TTLVACTSEVDSHP
+15 VA
-29 TLPTADNEV
+29 
-38 SLSLPVET
+38 T
-46 TRTSIESDGRNTRW
+46 TRTSIDPDGQSTRW
-60 VPGDKLAVWAMDAN
+60 APGDKLVLWAKDAN
-74 GEYVFSNALFSM
+74 GDFVLSNALFSM
-86 RHYSAEYDLAFF
+86 RHYSTEFDHAYF
-98 SGSVAEMAKGDY
+98 SANINEMAEGDY
-110 TYLLSYPYPQS
+110 TYLLSYPQPVA
-121 VEGTKA
+121 VEGTLA
-127 TYRVSATQSGN
+127 TYTVSATQSGN

-236 EDIWVFVLPGTV
+236 DDIWVFVLPGTV

-289 YPIYTSVN
+289 YPYYTEVTFSVD
-297 ISVEKNNLGEDFN
+297 KNNLGEDFN
-310 YFDVYEG
+310 YFDVYDGETLMG
-317 DAYIGRYQRNASNKY
+317 KFERNASNKY
-332 VVFDQEGEFNTD
+332 IISYEGELDADVYDNKTIRLVFDSN
-344 AFDNRSLRIVFDTD
+344 
-358 NAVVESTTNT
+358 NAVVETSVNL
-368 GVVTAY
+368 GDVTAY
-374 VENICNTTIPYL
+374 TSKSYSVTVPYL

-402 AGPYTSVEGAS
+402 AGPYISVDGA
-413 TVAKELSQYGIPSG
+413 TTAAKDLSQYGIPSG
-427 WTGARTGCDAEG
+427 WTGARTGCDAVG

-451 IAGAT
+451 ILGAT

-480 SFTYSGSRSGTS
+480 SFTYSGSRSGSS

-518 NEAFKDIDGAVTI
+518 DEAFKDIDGAVTI

-544 AEMTYTIAGCTS
+544 AEMTYTIADCTS
-556 AHRLSW
+556 EHRLSW

-568 YKWLKIDNG
+568 YKSWKIDNG

>member
-192 LEITFPSDVVGDIT
+192 LEITFPTDVVGDIT

-413 TVAKELSQYGIPSG
+413 TVAKDLSQYGIPSG

>member
-1 MKIVQTLASLLAIA
+1 MP
-15 TTLVACTSEVDSHP
+15 VA
-29 TLPTADNEV
+29 
-38 SLSLPVET
+38 T
-46 TRTSIESDGRNTRW
+46 TRTSIDPDGQSTRW
-60 VPGDKLAVWAMDAN
+60 APGDKLVLWAKDAN
-74 GEYVFSNALFSM
+74 GDFVLSNALFSM
-86 RHYSAEYDLAFF
+86 RHYSTEFDHAYF
-98 SGSVAEMAKGDY
+98 SANINEMAEGDY
-110 TYLLSYPYPQS
+110 TYLLSYPQPVA
-121 VEGTKA
+121 VEGTLA
-127 TYRVSATQSGN
+127 TYTVSATQSGN

-192 LEITFPSDVVGDIT
+192 LEITFPTDVVGDIT

-213 AEPTYTNTSNVIVVE
+213 AEPTYTNTSNKIVVE

-236 EDIWVFVLPGTV
+236 DDIWVFVLPGSV

-289 YPIYTSVN
+289 YPYYTEVTFSVD
-297 ISVEKNNLGEDFN
+297 KNNLGEDFN
-310 YFDVYEG
+310 YFDVYDGETLMG
-317 DAYIGRYQRNASNKY
+317 KFERNASNKY
-332 VVFDQEGEFNTD
+332 IVSYEGELDADVYDNKTIRLVFDSN
-344 AFDNRSLRIVFDTD
+344 
-358 NAVVESTTNT
+358 NAVVETSVNL
-368 GVVTAY
+368 GDVTAY
-374 VENICNTTIPYL
+374 TSKSYSVTVPYI
-386 FTEDFSTLQV
+386 FTEDFSTLQG
-396 YDGDYE
+396 YNGDYD
-402 AGPYTSVEGAS
+402 AGPYISVDGAS
-413 TVAKELSQYGIPSG
+413 TAAKDLSQYGIPSG
-427 WTGARTGCDAEG
+427 WTGARTGCDAVG

-480 SFTYSGSRSGTS
+480 SFTYSGSRSGSS

-518 NEAFKDIDGAVTI
+518 DEAFKDIDGAVTI

-544 AEMTYTIAGCTS
+544 AEMTYTIADCTS
-556 AHRLSW
+556 EHRLSW

-568 YKWLKIDNG
+568 YKSWKIDNG

>member
-1 MKIVQTLASLLAIA
+1 MP
-15 TTLVACTSEVDSHP
+15 VA
-29 TLPTADNEV
+29 
-38 SLSLPVET
+38 T
-46 TRTSIESDGRNTRW
+46 TRTSIDPDGQSTRW
-60 VPGDKLAVWAMDAN
+60 APGDKLAVWAMDAN

-86 RHYSAEYDLAFF
+86 RHYSAEYDHAYF
-98 SGSVAEMAKGDY
+98 SANINEMAEGDY
-110 TYLLSYPYPQS
+110 TYLLSYPQPVA
-121 VEGTKA
+121 VEGTLA
-127 TYRVSATQSGN
+127 TYTVSAMQSGN

-236 EDIWVFVLPGTV
+236 EDIWVFVLPGSV

-289 YPIYTSVN
+289 YPYYTEVTFSVD
-297 ISVEKNNLGEDFN
+297 KNNLGEDFN
-310 YFDVYEG
+310 YFDVYDGETLMG
-317 DAYIGRYQRNASNKY
+317 KFERNASNKY
-332 VVFDQEGEFNTD
+332 IVSYEGELDADVYDNKTIRLVFDSN
-344 AFDNRSLRIVFDTD
+344 
-358 NAVVESTTNT
+358 NAVVETSVNL
-368 GVVTAY
+368 GDVTAY
-374 VENICNTTIPYL
+374 TSKSYSVTVPYI
-386 FTEDFSTLQV
+386 FTEDFSTLQG
-396 YDGDYE
+396 YNGDYD
-402 AGPYTSVEGAS
+402 AGPYISVDGAS
-413 TVAKELSQYGIPSG
+413 TAAKDLSQYGIPSG
-427 WTGARTGCDAEG
+427 WTGARTGCDAVG

-480 SFTYSGSRSGTS
+480 SFTYSGSRSGSS

-518 NEAFKDIDGAVTI
+518 DEAFKDIDGAVTI

-544 AEMTYTIAGCTS
+544 AEMTYTIADCTS
-556 AHRLSW
+556 EHRLSW

-568 YKWLKIDNG
+568 YKSWKIDNG